1 MADSPLGV
9 KSRGGSSD
17 SPQVSRTR
25 SGPTTVRPQPVTEQ
39 SLMES
44 VAGFINEVQ
53 AFSQPSADPKC
64 QVTWARF
71 EQADINDPSLYTE
84 NSFDA
89 NGNSL
94 PLLLVLGYTQGVQVW
109 LIPGSGEAKLVLSLF
124 HGQVKALR
132 ILPTPT
138 PRLNAPDLYSHVRPL
153 VALCDSAGPGTAFMS
168 VSFVSLL
175 SGEQVNH
182 IKFSSEVADICVN
195 KRVICV
201 AFRERVAIF
210 DALSLRDKVTIS
222 SCYPSPGV
230 HSNPLALH
238 DRWLAYS
245 DRALCLGRRSAG
257 GMEGEAGQ
265 SVTAWGI
272 TVGSKLASGVTKICS
287 NIFSGSPRS
296 SPVAVPPPSP
306 GGHGG
311 GLDGVDCG
319 VVTILDM
326 VDISSGEQ
334 TENIDITNTKAEG
347 VVAHFVAHSK
357 AIVAMAWDS
366 SGSLLLTADK
376 LGNNFNLFRV
386 VAHPLGSAFAAVHHL
401 YTLYRG
407 DTPGSVQDIAFSPDS
422 RWVTVSTLR
431 GTTHIFPICP
441 YGGGVGVRTHTS
453 HRVVNKLSRFHRS
466 AGLNE
471 NPPTTSSGRS
481 SPSPSLGSSPAPSK
495 HFEFPS
501 GVFLGQPVAY
511 PSPHLPPYPSPTM
524 IQPIAQLRQPYIVT
538 LTSQVTL
545 TSTRKP
551 SHGKRNSVPDD
562 IPIRLAVTFAPSR
575 ARVLQGV
582 HAGFPRRPK
591 ASDSLFV
598 MANHGQLLEYSLDP
612 VPDQT
617 IAKDKVCESSPID
630 LNIVAFGQWNLA
642 KSGGKERTE
651 VSPPLDPANP
661 LLISKELLGSQ
672 EEPWPEDDSEDRW
685 LSQVEIVTHIGPA
698 RRLWMGPQF
707 SFRTFQHM
715 GQSEDDLADMDVTV
729 TTRPQQSEPMQMPG
743 GPNPLQKPPVFIECG
758 SANSFELSPRFANLS
773 IRGSRETVSL
783 DVESELREAM
793 SDTVQKTADEARKL
807 RGGRGSRED
816 DEEFFCLSTED
827 VRSTPAISEG
837 KRSRNSSEISQPR
850 SRHTSTSSSGMGSVR
865 TMESALRTVEMATA
879 ETKIFSVAV
888 SQGKAENSSNMM
900 KNVVMKDVERQ
911 PVNRPVTLLPSSR
924 PEIQGVGERPEIT
937 PSDDEFKP
945 VQRDVSDA
953 PGCVESLD
961 MTDELESALSQA
973 AETTEKEEEVKKTK
987 KNKKK
992 KNTNNPENNVDSSAD
1007 DFKEVEV
1014 KPKKKKNKKQA
1025 NVEEKEPEPSPV
1037 LQKEKTPEP
1046 EAKEKTP
1053 ENDPAPQ
1060 PVPRKL
1066 KNKKKQEL
1074 EVEEEKAKKEEEQLT
1089 EEFVGFEPEEEKF
1102 EGFERSK
1109 TPESFIPVESP
1120 TVEETATAMF
1130 EEFSKRSP
1138 PTKDGVSPN
1147 RDLVEFSEE
1156 ESVVRVIEAEE
1167 DVEEDEEED
1176 KVEFFIKEKSSSL
1189 EPEESN
1195 MTSSGI
1201 DPMAARPN
1209 PWFEKFLKKSSS
1221 MIEDQIFGAVKK
1233 YEDVE
1238 EKGSDE
1244 EEGMEELEKNQ
1255 ADTEK
1260 NIADLLEDDEDLMM
1274 EPKIIASQPPSS
1286 NLSQLLKGEGGK
1298 KNHVDDSSDDDF
1310 MFRPVVQ
1317 QQKKNKK
1324 QKKQK
1329 GQVLSLEEF
1338 HRSASQPR
1346 ETDSGSV
1353 ADSESEK
1360 VSDQEGY
1367 STNQGASKDGWS
1379 FEVDEEDV
1387 NKLLETDPVPVEQP
1401 SSEER
1406 TDLEDVFRFDSEMH
1420 EDEDDLEEVAAPIG
1434 DQQGKKSVSVDD
1446 LNDALMEETTD
1457 ESEAEG
1463 AAVPI
1468 PEKEESVPESSSNA
1482 EPVKPILGTS
1492 MSSSYASSM
1501 DSESSTTN
1509 SPNPRSSQSK
1519 NKNKKGKKKKK

>member
-1 MADSPLGV
+1 MII
-9 KSRGGSSD
+9 
-17 SPQVSRTR
+17 
-25 SGPTTVRPQPVTEQ
+25 
-39 SLMES
+39 
-44 VAGFINEVQ
+44 FIN
-53 AFSQPSADPKC
+53 S
-64 QVTWARF
+64 
-71 EQADINDPSLYTE
+71 
-84 NSFDA
+84 
-89 NGNSL
+89 
-94 PLLLVLGYTQGVQVW
+94 
-109 LIPGSGEAKLVLSLF
+109 
-124 HGQVKALR
+124 
-132 ILPTPT
+132 
-138 PRLNAPDLYSHVRPL
+138 SHARPL
-153 VALCDSAGPGTAFMS
+153 VVLCDSAGPGAAFMS

-175 SGEQVNH
+175 TGEQVNN

-210 DALSLRDKVTIS
+210 DALGLRDKVTIS

-296 SPVAVPPPSP
+296 SPVAVPPASP

-326 VDISSGEQ
+326 VDISKGEQ

-441 YGGGVGVRTHTS
+441 YGGSVGVRTHTS

-582 HAGFPRRPK
+582 HANFPRRPK

-651 VSPPLDPANP
+651 VSPPLEPSNP

-729 TTRPQQSEPMQMPG
+729 TTRPQQSEPMQMLG
-743 GPNPLQKPPVFIECG
+743 GANPLQKPPVFIECG
-758 SANSFELSPRFANLS
+758 SANSFELSPRFANLA
-773 IRGSRETVSL
+773 IRGSREHVSL

-807 RGGRGSRED
+807 RAGRGSRED

-837 KRSRNSSEISQPR
+837 KRTRNSSEISQPR
-850 SRHTSTSSSGMGSVR
+850 SRHTSTSSSGGGS
-865 TMESALRTVEMATA
+865 LRTVEMTTA

-888 SQGKAENSSNMM
+888 SQGKAENSSNLMR
-900 KNVVMKDVERQ
+900 NVVMKDVERQ

-924 PEIQGVGERPEIT
+924 AEIQHHSGERPEIT
-937 PSDDEFKP
+937 PSDEEFKP
-945 VQRDVSDA
+945 VQRDVEDA

-961 MTDELESALSQA
+961 MTDELESALSQT
-973 AETTEKEEEVKKTK
+973 AETTGEEEVKKTK

-992 KNTNNPENNVDSSAD
+992 KNNTNSENNVDSSAD

-1025 NVEEKEPEPSPV
+1025 NVEEKEKTPEPAPV
-1037 LQKEKTPEP
+1037 VKKEKTPEP
-1046 EAKEKTP
+1046 EIKEKTP
-1053 ENDPAPQ
+1053 ENDPPPQ

-1066 KNKKKQEL
+1066 KNKKKE
-1074 EVEEEKAKKEEEQLT
+1074 EEEKAKKEEEQLT
-1089 EEFVGFEPEEEKF
+1089 DEFVGFESEDVKF
-1102 EGFERSK
+1102 EGFETSK
-1109 TPESFIPVESP
+1109 SQESFIPVESP

-1130 EEFSKRSP
+1130 EEFSKKSP
-1138 PTKDGVSPN
+1138 PTKDEVSPN

-1156 ESVVRVIEAEE
+1156 ESVVRVIEAEDE
-1167 DVEEDEEED
+1167 DPEED
-1176 KVEFFIKEKSSSL
+1176 KVDFFIKEKSSSV
-1189 EPEESN
+1189 EPDN
-1195 MTSSGI
+1195 DMTSSGI

-1209 PWFEKFLKKSSS
+1209 PWFEKFLKKGSS

-1233 YEDVE
+1233 YEDMD
-1238 EKGSDE
+1238 EKGSED
-1244 EEGMEELEKNQ
+1244 EGMEELEKNQ

-1260 NIADLLEDDEDLMM
+1260 NIADLLEDDEDLL
-1274 EPKIIASQPPSS
+1274 EPPPPPPPQIIESQPPSS
-1286 NLSQLLKGEGGK
+1286 NLSQLLKGESSK
-1298 KNHVDDSSDDDF
+1298 KAHVDDSSDDDF
-1310 MFRPVVQ
+1310 MFRPVPQ

-1338 HRSASQPR
+1338 HRAASQPR

-1360 VSDQEGY
+1360 VSDQEGMCA
-1367 STNQGASKDGWS
+1367 NQEASNKDGWS

-1387 NKLLETDPVPVEQP
+1387 NKLLETEETEGVVPVEQG
-1401 SSEER
+1401 SEER

-1420 EDEDDLEEVAAPIG
+1420 EDEEDEEAAAQVG
-1434 DQQGKKSVSVDD
+1434 EQQRKKSVSVDD

-1463 AAVPI
+1463 AAAVPI
-1468 PEKEESVPESSSNA
+1468 PNKEESVPESSSNA

-1492 MSSSYASSM
+1492 MSSSYASSV